1 MITDLEYI
9 LNEEG
14 QFNEGIHVSPDW
26 ISKNERND
34 GKEWVL
40 YTVEGARKRLNQIKR
55 MKGRKRLSILLG
67 FNDHLSDWTNVSWS
81 QLFDMVRHRDSRF
94 ANCTFN
100 QLFYIKLCDR
110 GLNVS
115 VWPAFVRN
123 ENENKANDWGKAES
137 LDMPDLFAEAV

>member
-14 QFNEGIHVSPDW
+14 EFNKGIHVSPDW
-26 ISKNERND
+26 ISKNEKNE

-67 FNDHLSDWTNVSWS
+67 FNDHLSDWTEVGWT
-81 QLFDMVRHRDSRF
+81 QLFDMIRHRDSRF

-100 QLFYIKLCDR
+100 QLYYIKFVNDR
-110 GLNVS
+110 HVT
-115 VWPAFVRN
+115 VWPAYVRN
-123 ENENKANDWGKAES
+123 ENENKDNDWGKAES
-137 LDMPDLFAEAV
+137 LDMPDLFAELV

>member
-26 ISKNERND
+26 ISKSERND

-67 FNDHLSDWTNVSWS
+67 FGDHLSDWTEVGWT
-81 QLFDMVRHRDSRF
+81 QLFDMIRHRDSRF
-94 ANCTFN
+94 RNCTYN

-110 GLNVS
+110 NVSVS
-115 VWPAFVRN
+115 VWPCYVRN
-123 ENENKANDWGKAES
+123 DNETKDNDWGKAES